1 MSGPE
6 QPDFDVGIIGG
17 GPAGGALG
25 SYLGKA
31 GVKAIIFEL
40 NNNRPAYVS
49 ATVRKTAAE
58 HKKHPAWTEDDF
70 VAGLQAVMEQE
81 YVDNNTKGIN
91 GADDEE
97 ARQKA
102 RNIVTKA
109 GHR

>member
-1 MSGPE
+1 ME
-6 QPDFDVGIIGG
+6 ATGIE
-17 GPAGGALG
+17 
-25 SYLGKA
+25 
-31 GVKAIIFEL
+31 GVSDAKELRGLEWAIIFEL

-58 HKKHPAWTEDDF
+58 HEKHPAWTEDDF
-70 VAGLQAVMEQE
+70 VAALQSVMEQE
-81 YVDNNTKGIN
+81 YVDNNTKGLN
-91 GADDEE
+91 GATDEE